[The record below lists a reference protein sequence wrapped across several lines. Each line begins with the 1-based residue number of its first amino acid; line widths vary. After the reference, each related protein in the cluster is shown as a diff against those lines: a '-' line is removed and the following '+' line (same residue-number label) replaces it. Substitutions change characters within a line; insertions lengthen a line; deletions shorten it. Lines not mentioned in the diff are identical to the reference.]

1 MANILIVDDEPSVV
15 LLLKFVM
22 ETGGHTVREA
32 YNGEQ
37 AVRLMGIE
45 PADAQ
50 ATLPDLVILD
60 VMMPVMDGHAVCL
73 KMKDN
78 PRTNKVPVLI
88 VSAKGDMRQMF
99 QSVSS
104 VNGFFSKPFDPKKL
118 KEAVKNAIKKTL

>member
-22 ETGGHTVREA
+22 ETINHKVLEA
-32 YNGEQ
+32 YNGEE

-45 PADAQ
+45 PADPKAP
-50 ATLPDLVILD
+50 LPDLVILD
-60 VMMPVMDGHAVCL
+60 VMMPIMDGHTVCL

-78 PRTNKVPVLI
+78 PRTQKIPVLI
-88 VSAKGDMRQMF
+88 VSAKGDMRQIF
-99 QSVSS
+99 QSVPT

-118 KEAVKNAIKKTL
+118 KEAVEQALNHK